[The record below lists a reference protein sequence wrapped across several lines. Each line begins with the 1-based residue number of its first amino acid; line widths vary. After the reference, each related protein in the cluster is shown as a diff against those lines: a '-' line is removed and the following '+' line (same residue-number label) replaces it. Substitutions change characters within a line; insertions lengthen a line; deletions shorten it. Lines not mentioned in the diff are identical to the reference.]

1 LENINNIELFGFN
14 TRKEKTMK
22 KSERGQIIVILA
34 VVLVAVLGV
43 TALAVDGSM
52 IYSERRDDQT
62 TADSS
67 ALSAA
72 QTASASATCATAR
85 TTAITQAQQY
95 ASQYEGVVLANDT
108 TSPNRVE
115 ATCNADNSKLTVKIV
130 VTSNT
135 PTTFAKMVSRK
146 QLQTTVESTSQ
157 VTFGGGTYAGGNGL
171 VSTSTTCD
179 TSSSTN
185 GANGGIHALGN
196 GQINIIG
203 GGAFSNTCLRATGSS
218 MILAYGS
225 NIQYETDLLID
236 KSANVLILGDSDP
249 VNAPNINTSGV
260 PQITWNGSHNTANPD
275 SLWPVKVTQALSLP
289 DIPTMTPLSPPTC
302 GSAKSASP
310 AGAGDTIYPGTYTS
324 LTWSS
329 WGSGNLTFTPGVY
342 CFSGAVNLGGGG
354 GTASVIMDG
363 VTLYFTGSSAN
374 NFSTSGNL
382 RYSFNNG
389 IFYSTN
395 GNFTTGHTFSAN
407 NSKFYLGSG
416 NFTVDGSAVLSMNN
430 SSIYL
435 NNGNFKATAGGKIDA
450 SHITI
455 YIKQG
460 NFTIEGGAIVNMT
473 APNCPDTSCGVGP
486 AIQGLLLYMDKTN
499 TGSLNVNNGTSTAH
513 VLSGTMY
520 APNAPATF
528 DGGTSTTATNVQLI
542 AKGITVI
549 AGAKLNMNLA
559 DVPLYMGG
567 GSPSVEL
574 LK

>member
-1 LENINNIELFGFN
+1 MNKNE
-14 TRKEKTMK
+14 
-22 KSERGQIIVILA
+22 SGQIIVILA
-34 VVLVAVLGV
+34 VALVAILGI

-52 IYSERRDDQT
+52 IYAERRNDQS

-72 QTASASATCATAR
+72 QTASASPTCATAR
-85 TTAITQAQQY
+85 TAAINQAITY
-95 ASQYEGVVLANDT
+95 ASAQEGVALVNDT
-108 TSPNRVE
+108 TSANRVE
-115 ATCNADNSKLTVKIV
+115 ATCSADNTKLTIKVV
-130 VTSNT
+130 VTSNI
-135 PTTFAKMVSRK
+135 PTTFAKMVSRN
-146 QLQTTVESTSQ
+146 QLQTRVESMSQ
-157 VTFGGGTYAGGNGL
+157 VTFGSGTYAGGNGL

-179 TSSSTN
+179 TSNQTN
-185 GANGGIHALGN
+185 GSMGGIHALGN
-196 GQINIIG
+196 GQVNIIG

-225 NIQYETDLLID
+225 TIKYQTDLLIA
-236 KSANVLILGDSDP
+236 KSANVLILGDSDT
-249 VNAPNINTSGV
+249 VNAPNINVGGV
-260 PQITWNGSHNTANPD
+260 PQIIWDGSHNAANPD
-275 SLWPVKVTQALSLP
+275 SLWPVKVAQTLSLP
-289 DIPTMTPLSPPTC
+289 DIPVMTPLTPPTC
-302 GSAKSASP
+302 GPAKVASP

-324 LTWSS
+324 LSWSS

-342 CFSGAVNLGGGG
+342 CFSGAVSLGGGG

-395 GNFTTGHTFSAN
+395 GSFTTGHTFSAN
-407 NSKFYLGSG
+407 NSKFYLGTG
-416 NFTVDGSAVLSMNN
+416 NFTVDGSSVLSMNN

-460 NFTIEGGAIVNMT
+460 NFTIEGGAVVNMT
-473 APNCPDTSCGVGP
+473 APNCPDSSCGVGP
-486 AIQGLLLYMDKTN
+486 AIQGMLLYMDKTN

-513 VLSGTMY
+513 VMSGTMY

-549 AGAKLNMNLA
+549 AGAKLNMDLTT
-559 DVPLYMGG
+559 VPLYVAAGA
-567 GSPSVEL
+567 PSVEL